1 MQISIF
7 FEKIVIIYKINYKIT
22 LQYILKKSFEKSF
35 EPGVEGRAWR
45 ENGLCFVRIQRTCA

>member
-35 EPGVEGRAWR
+35 VYGK
-45 ENGLCFVRIQRTCA
+45 LKL